1 VLHAGNLGV
10 VLAGADRQFYADRE
24 LIRRKLLERGIVGEG
39 ARLVSYLDGW
49 LIQSYEEYLAK
60 RAYDTRELVGADVFM
75 VTGVPAD
82 A

>member
-1 VLHAGNLGV
+1 
-10 VLAGADRQFYADRE
+10 
-24 LIRRKLLERGIVGEG
+24 
-39 ARLVSYLDGW
+39 VSYLDGW